1 MIKAKNLIVTCY
13 NFIVTF
19 VLFRYKADQESG
31 TFATNKMNP
40 EWIEKGQ
47 RVTEQYLKDLS
58 TKLGRNVTLD
68 ELRARENEKQKRIND
83 EAEQAKI
90 KRLNRIHAPEHSYH
104 SRPGKIAL
112 LGSKTG
118 TVKLEGEEI
127 VDPTTLIL
135 QVAAQ
140 NADNFVDIVND
151 EDLSSSPHI
160 VEVDLLSGTLH
171 NHIHMEAESY
181 VQITGRCGDSLLLQ
195 ELQFERYT

>member
-1 MIKAKNLIVTCY
+1 MMCY

-19 VLFRYKADQESG
+19 FLFRYKADQESG
-31 TFATNKMNP
+31 TFATNNMNP

-58 TKLGRNVTLD
+58 TKLGRSVTLD

-90 KRLNRIHAPEHSYH
+90 KRMNRIHAPEHSYH
-104 SRPGKIAL
+104 SRPGKMASL
-112 LGSKTG
+112 NSKTE
-118 TVKLEGEEI
+118 TIKLEGEEV
-127 VDPTTLIL
+127 VDPATLIL

-151 EDLSSSPHI
+151 EDLSSPPHI
-160 VEVDLLSGTLH
+160 VQVDLLSGMLACTV
-171 NHIHMEAESY
+171 M
-181 VQITGRCGDSLLLQ
+181 C
-195 ELQFERYT
+195 

>member
-1 MIKAKNLIVTCY
+1 
-13 NFIVTF
+13 VTF